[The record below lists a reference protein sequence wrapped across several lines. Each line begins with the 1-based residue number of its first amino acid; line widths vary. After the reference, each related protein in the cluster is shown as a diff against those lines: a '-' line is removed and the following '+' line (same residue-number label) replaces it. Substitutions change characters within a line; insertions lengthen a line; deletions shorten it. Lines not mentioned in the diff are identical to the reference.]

1 MSVVPL
7 SSVKGPI
14 LEDCQTLEEK
24 GDWLS
29 LVQTQQMVRVTVL
42 EVANAAPAQVEAYRR
57 EVLELKE
64 LIQSYR
70 SDVQALRAAQS
81 QSSTASNPVAP
92 SSPST
97 ESLPASEEGVLVLQ
111 PQFETPPKDFWYEG
125 KPFPRFAV
133 RLCTAAG
140 EPWERADVKLAV
152 TMKNGRGLA
161 EERCA
166 KKAGPLLAGETTA
179 VVDGAGV
186 AAWESLRVCE
196 PSSKH
201 YGAFTM
207 VVRAVEA
214 PQGVRVAELA
224 SSPLQ
229 VQVGRMWCKR
239 RKAEDELAP
248 DDLISQIPGVGAK
261 YVARLKLHGVATVA
275 QFATMAATPAG
286 RDTLAR
292 LCKGDNRCNGL
303 NDEKL
308 QAMVDRANV
317 AMRGGAAAAKRARD
331 APPTQPMPGFAE
343 LSEAVGDA
351 AAAPVQ
357 FSMDELVAL
366 CTPNAS
372 AETSTLDGAV
382 EAAFASEL
390 ATQISGDLGGGAV
403 DDDVLTRR
411 MDILSVTELAQA
423 PPAAAKAAPPP
434 AASGFDALD
443 ALEAK
448 AGAAAG
454 FAAWREKVDELQT
467 ASAGALGATDRY
479 GCAPLHLAALRG
491 SVEAVAALRG
501 RGADADVNAR
511 AARLGDATPLH
522 LAAAVGAEAAASELL
537 VAYAGA
543 FDGRAD
549 VSAPMA
555 GGIQPLHLA
564 AWSGAAGLV
573 TELLRERAPAGA
585 RTDTGLTALDV
596 AALSGQAACVAILLK
611 AGGGAAAGDA
621 PLTALHCAALHG
633 GAESVRAIVDALP
646 SLASTRAARGVLPT
660 HCCALA
666 DDADGLAALLAAGAD
681 ADAADD
687 DGLTPLHLAAYAGHH
702 DVVRALLAAGAD
714 ARAAYGGADGVTAA
728 ELAEFLAEATPGAD
742 ADAVMLAFCDA
753 LCST

>member
-140 EPWERADVKLAV
+140 EPWERADVRLAV

-275 QFATMAATPAG
+275 QFATMAATPEG

-317 AMRGGAAAAKRARD
+317 AMRGGA
-331 APPTQPMPGFAE
+331 
-343 LSEAVGDA
+343 SAV
-351 AAAPVQ
+351 
-357 FSMDELVAL
+357 
-366 CTPNAS
+366 
-372 AETSTLDGAV
+372 LDG
-382 EAAFASEL
+382 
-390 ATQISGDLGGGAV
+390 
-403 DDDVLTRR
+403 
-411 MDILSVTELAQA
+411 
-423 PPAAAKAAPPP
+423 
-434 AASGFDALD
+434 
-443 ALEAK
+443 
-448 AGAAAG
+448 
-454 FAAWREKVDELQT
+454 
-467 ASAGALGATDRY
+467 
-479 GCAPLHLAALRG
+479 
-491 SVEAVAALRG
+491 
-501 RGADADVNAR
+501 
-511 AARLGDATPLH
+511 
-522 LAAAVGAEAAASELL
+522 
-537 VAYAGA
+537 
-543 FDGRAD
+543 
-549 VSAPMA
+549 
-555 GGIQPLHLA
+555 
-564 AWSGAAGLV
+564 
-573 TELLRERAPAGA
+573 
-585 RTDTGLTALDV
+585 
-596 AALSGQAACVAILLK
+596 
-611 AGGGAAAGDA
+611 
-621 PLTALHCAALHG
+621 
-633 GAESVRAIVDALP
+633 
-646 SLASTRAARGVLPT
+646 
-660 HCCALA
+660 
-666 DDADGLAALLAAGAD
+666 
-681 ADAADD
+681 
-687 DGLTPLHLAAYAGHH
+687 
-702 DVVRALLAAGAD
+702 
-714 ARAAYGGADGVTAA
+714 
-728 ELAEFLAEATPGAD
+728 
-742 ADAVMLAFCDA
+742 
-753 LCST
+753 